1 MADSYFI
8 CRYTH
13 DVRRSRWCVFLLLAF
28 LSTACSEPPDKE
40 MQQAQGAIDA
50 ARAVGADEYAHDE
63 FVAAQDALKHA
74 HDAADDRDYRLALN
88 HALDSRERAQTAARE
103 ASDRKAT
110 LRLAA
115 DRTITAAADA
125 IARAEGR
132 IKSADPNRGAQRTAN
147 LRRAVEHANAQLQ
160 EARTAMGAGK
170 YADAE
175 HLGKAALAAL
185 TPVSAPTETPPA
197 KTPARRKP

>member
-1 MADSYFI
+1 
-8 CRYTH
+8 
-13 DVRRSRWCVFLLLAF
+13 
-28 LSTACSEPPDKE
+28 

-63 FVAAQDALKHA
+63 FVAAEDALKRA
-74 HDAADDRDYRLALN
+74 HEAADERDYRLALN

-125 IARAEGR
+125 IVRAEAR
-132 IKSADPNRGAQRTAN
+132 VKAADPNRGAQRTAN
-147 LRRAVEHANAQLQ
+147 LRRGVEHAKAQLQ
-160 EARTAMGAGK
+160 EARAAMAAGK
-170 YADAE
+170 YADADRS
-175 HLGKAALAAL
+175 GKAALASLA
-185 TPVSAPTETPPA
+185 PVSTPPDA
-197 KTPARRKP
+197 AAPKTSPRRKP

>member
-1 MADSYFI
+1 
-8 CRYTH
+8 
-13 DVRRSRWCVFLLLAF
+13 
-28 LSTACSEPPDKE
+28 

-50 ARAVGADEYAHDE
+50 AQAVGADEYAHDE

-74 HDAADDRDYRLALN
+74 HEAADDRDYRLALN

-110 LRLAA
+110 LRLSA

-125 IARAEGR
+125 ITRAEARARSTET
-132 IKSADPNRGAQRTAN
+132 NRAAQRTAN

-160 EARTAMGAGK
+160 EARAAMAAGK
-170 YADAE
+170 YVDAE
-175 HLGKAALAAL
+175 RKGKAALAAL
-185 TPVSAPTETPPA
+185 TPVSSSSEAPPA
-197 KTPARRKP
+197 KAAPRRKP

>member
-1 MADSYFI
+1 
-8 CRYTH
+8 
-13 DVRRSRWCVFLLLAF
+13 
-28 LSTACSEPPDKE
+28 

-63 FVAAQDALKHA
+63 FVAAEDALKHA

-110 LRLAA
+110 LRLSA

-125 IARAEGR
+125 IRRAEVR
-132 IKSADPNRGAQRTAN
+132 LKTADPNRAPQRTAN
-147 LRRAVEHANAQLQ
+147 LRRGVEHANEQLQ
-160 EARTAMGAGK
+160 EARAAMTAGK
-170 YADAE
+170 YVDAE
-175 HLGKAALAAL
+175 HKGKAALAAL
-185 TPVSAPTETPPA
+185 TAVSAPSDAPSAKAPA
-197 KTPARRKP
+197 HRKP